1 MMPSDDLEERVA
13 DLEEAVVQLRKHVE
27 TLTQAMGRVVDD
39 LSALEVEE
47 VEEPQEVESTA
58 EEE

>member
-1 MMPSDDLEERVA
+1 MPSDDLEKRVA
-13 DLEEAVVQLRKHVE
+13 DLEKAVARLWNHVE
-27 TLTQAMGRVVDD
+27 TLTQAMGKVVDD
-39 LSALEVEE
+39 LSNLEVEE